1 MTPASAA
8 RMKVGVALGTLG
20 PCLFLL
26 TSFAMALLR
35 RDVIRAEGWV
45 SWPSSMAIGGWA
57 GTPQILA
64 FLTLALCYPVF
75 AWWALRPA
83 VGPGFLAFTAIA
95 FGELCLS
102 FPTDARGRGVS
113 WHGTVHLM
121 GVLVVTAATAVAA
134 VAITYATRKRA
145 AWRAWRLVGM
155 PSIIGGV
162 VVGAVAGFHAGWA
175 KVFFVL
181 AITLPIPLLAQLV
194 AREDRRRIS

>member
-1 MTPASAA
+1 MTPAAA

-26 TSFAMALLR
+26 TSFTMALLR
-35 RDVIRAEGWV
+35 RDVIGVEGWA

-64 FLTLALCYPVF
+64 FLNLALCYTVF

-83 VGPGFLAFTAIA
+83 VGRGFLAFTAIA

-102 FPTDARGRGVS
+102 FPTDARGQGVS
-113 WHGTVHLM
+113 WHGTLHLI
-121 GVLVVTAATAVAA
+121 GVLVVTAATAIAA
-134 VAITYATRKRA
+134 VSITYATRKQA
-145 AWRAWRLVGM
+145 TWHVWRLVGM
-155 PSIIGGV
+155 PGIIAGV

-181 AITLPIPLLAQLV
+181 AITAPIPLLAQLV
-194 AREDRRRIS
+194 ARENGRRIG